1 MHKLNLNTKTGLT
14 LARIDTNLRAV
25 NLHHGERN
33 MNNFLKISLNL
44 SVRVFTHRLSHKYF
58 RFYSAYQHSG
68 VEGATYSKNML
79 GLCSKITN
87 QQAICKASRCL
98 SLSGILIQRLKF
110 TAIHSDPN
118 RKRAGWR
125 CERQP
130 GPAEQIKLSHSEK
143 PAKAVGNT
151 LCVCRAKKNK
161 KNISSPLQHLC
172 LLYALC
178 KPVNSECILFFNIY
192 CHVDHLTFKN

>member
-98 SLSGILIQRLKF
+98 SLSGILIQCFKF
-110 TAIHSDPN
+110 IAIHSIPH

-130 GPAEQIKLSHSEK
+130 GPAEQMKLEPQRKTNKGCGEYTVCEHSKKPSHQ
-143 PAKAVGNT
+143 T
-151 LCVCRAKKNK
+151 
-161 KNISSPLQHLC
+161 PLQQPC
-172 LLYALC
+172 LFYALC
-178 KPVNSECILFFNIY
+178 KHVNSEFMLFFNIY
-192 CHVDHLTFKN
+192 STAMGHLTFKN